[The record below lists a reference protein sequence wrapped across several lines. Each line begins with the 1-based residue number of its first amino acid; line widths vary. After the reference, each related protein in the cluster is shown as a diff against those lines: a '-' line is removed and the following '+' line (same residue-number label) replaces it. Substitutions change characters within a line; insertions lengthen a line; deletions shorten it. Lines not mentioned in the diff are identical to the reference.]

1 MARTVTPKDGYAI
14 MTSLVRQATGQKN
27 ITVTDMSGYNS
38 AMETVLSTGKE
49 NVLNALTILI
59 GRTLVAART
68 YTGKLAL
75 MNAINTGTFT
85 NRIRKISFYA
95 KDPMASGWFNTDL
108 FTNLA
113 DGFTAG
119 QNESGGTPQSTKSQW
134 EQCRSMP
141 CEAVF
146 QGTTTW
152 QHGITTYE
160 NQWDVAFR
168 DPAELAAFVSG
179 MMVEHENDITS
190 AREAFNR
197 MTLLCKIGQTYLYD
211 KGAGWTKEQAIN
223 LTTAYNTFY
232 GTNHNS
238 AALRSTY
245 LESFLKFMTATIKE
259 YSDHL
264 TERSANSHLPMTK
277 TVNGVNYSILRHT
290 PKDRQRLYL
299 YQPLFRKAEA
309 IVMPELFNPNYLS
322 LENYEGVDYWQ
333 SNASEAV
340 RPQVKVRV
348 PFYNKATGEQES
360 SGDMEFDYV
369 VGLLTDVDGL
379 MTDMELQTS
388 YTSGLESRK
397 GYRNT
402 WLTFAMNSI
411 CDPTENSI
419 VFFMDDSDVTP

>member
-1 MARTVTPKDGYAI
+1 MARSVTPKDGYAI

-85 NRIRKISFYA
+85 NRIRKISFYS
-95 KDPMASGWFNTDL
+95 KDPVASGWFNTDL

-134 EQCRSMP
+134 EQSPSMP
-141 CEAVF
+141 LEAVF
-146 QGTTTW
+146 QGSVTW
-152 QHGITTYE
+152 QHPITIYE

-223 LTTAYNTFY
+223 LTTAYNTFF
-232 GTNHNS
+232 GTNYTS
-238 AALRSTY
+238 AQLRSTY
-245 LESFLKFMTATIKE
+245 LKSFLEFMTATIKE

-299 YQPLFRKAEA
+299 YQPLFRKAESL
-309 IVMPELFNPNYLS
+309 VMPEIFNPQYLDQN
-322 LENYEGVDYWQ
+322 NYEGVDFWQ

-369 VGLLTDVDGL
+369 VGLLTDVDGM
-379 MTDMELQTS
+379 MTDFQLETS
-388 YTSGLESRK
+388 LTTPVEARK
-397 GYRNT
+397 GYRNV
-402 WLTFAMNSI
+402 WLTFAKNSI
-411 CDPTENSI
+411 CDPTENS
-419 VFFMDDSDVTP
+419 VLFYMDDSDVTP

>member
-1 MARTVTPKDGYAI
+1 MARTATPKDGYAI

-75 MNAINTGTFT
+75 MNAIDTETFT
-85 NRIRKISFYA
+85 NRLRKISFYS

-134 EQCRSMP
+134 EQNQAMP
-141 CEAVF
+141 LEAVF
-146 QGTTTW
+146 QGSTTW
-152 QHGITTYE
+152 QHCITIYE
-160 NQWDVAFR
+160 NQWNVAFR
-168 DPAELAAFVSG
+168 DPAELATFVAG
-179 MMVEHENDITS
+179 MMTEHENDITS
-190 AREAFNR
+190 TREAFNR

-211 KGAGWTKEQAIN
+211 KGSGWSKEQAIN
-223 LTTAYNTFY
+223 LTTAYNAFY
-232 GTNHNS
+232 GTNYNS

-277 TVNGVNYSILRHT
+277 TVNGVSYSILRHT

-309 IVMPELFNPNYLS
+309 IVMPEIFNTRYLDMS
-322 LENYEGVDYWQ
+322 QYEGVDFWQ

-348 PFYNKATGEQES
+348 PFYNKSTGEQES
-360 SGDMEFDYV
+360 SGDIEFPYV
-369 VGLLTDVDGL
+369 VGLLTEADG
-379 MTDMELQTS
+379 MITDFQ
-388 YTSGLESRK
+388 LERSLTTPVEARK
-397 GYRNT
+397 GYRNV
-402 WLTFAMNSI
+402 WLTIAKNSI
-411 CDPTENSI
+411 CDPTENSVI
-419 VFFMDDSDVTP
+419 FYMDDSDVTP